1 MRSKERWL
9 QWHTMRSRSIIL
21 ESILCIATI
30 HQGSAAHADAPS
42 AHSLHG
48 EAFDE
53 GPRQHARLLEGMG
66 EIRFP
71 VTAKDP
77 LVERFVEQGL
87 AQIHTFYYFEAERS
101 FRQAAF
107 LDPSC
112 AMAYWGMALA
122 NQNNAKRGAAFIRKA
137 EDAAGKVQVTDRER
151 KYIDAVKASFVEGR
165 PDKERREGY
174 VKGLEAIVLA
184 YPDDIEAKALLAWGI
199 IALSWSGER
208 ISSRVAVN
216 VLLDEVLRKSP
227 LHPGAH
233 HYRIHLWDGNDP
245 IQAALSAEAYAR
257 AAPGIAHAW
266 HMPGHIYNGL
276 ARWKDAAYQQEGSA
290 RVDHAQ
296 LVASMTMPFEIHNY
310 VHNQHYLIAQLLH
323 LGRARDALDFA
334 RNLIELPRDP
344 GRNTK
349 GDGGSA
355 QRLGRFC
362 LMKTC
367 VRFELWREL
376 LADRSL
382 DWSDVPQ
389 EKAWRAYSRG
399 LSHLGLGEREASLAE
414 ADELD
419 RIAAEAA
426 KKPGWDADL
435 METARLELRGRLLVA
450 EGKLLEAFALLDKA
464 ARMQVE
470 KFDGDL
476 GPYPHPLH
484 EALGFAHLE
493 AQNWGLA
500 EACFRDVL
508 SRRKDSVVS
517 SAGLSE
523 ALVRRGRPD
532 EAREARERIAVA
544 ADPDPELPLLRRMA
558 SLPGLPVHKPDRGT
572 LTSSQAEPRAPL
584 EPLGP
589 KLWTP
594 PDAPELALVDMGGS
608 EVRLSS
614 LRGRPVVIIFHLGLS
629 CPHCLE
635 QLRAF
640 AKEAKGFQEAR
651 AEVLAASADETQAL
665 RDFTAGPEGAKLP
678 FRFLTDPGRKGAR
691 AYRIH
696 DEFED
701 LPLHGTV
708 LVDSEGKIRWAR
720 ASAEP
725 FMDAAFVLEE
735 LKRTEAIISRAR
747 KARI

>member
-1 MRSKERWL
+1 MGFR
-9 QWHTMRSRSIIL
+9 HIIL
-21 ESILCIATI
+21 AGVLCIAPLCLRS
-30 HQGSAAHADAPS
+30 SALADAPS

-48 EAFDE
+48 EAFDD

-77 LVERFVEQGL
+77 LAGRFVEQGL
-87 AQIHTFYYFEAERS
+87 AQVHTFYYFEAERS

-107 LDPSC
+107 HDPSC

-137 EDAAGKVQVTDRER
+137 EEAAEKAPVTDRER
-151 KYIDAVKASFVEGR
+151 KYIDAVKASVAEGR
-165 PDKERREGY
+165 SDKERREGY
-174 VKGLEAIVLA
+174 VKGLEAIVLSD
-184 YPDDIEAKALLAWGI
+184 PDDIEAKALLAWGI
-199 IALSWSGER
+199 ISLSWSGER

-233 HYRIHLWDGNDP
+233 HYRIHLWDGSDP
-245 IQAALSAEAYAR
+245 VQASLSAEAYAR

-296 LVASMTMPFEIHNY
+296 LIASMTMPFEIHNY

-323 LGRARDALDFA
+323 LGRARDAIDFA

-344 GRNTK
+344 KRNTK
-349 GDGGSA
+349 DDGGSA
-355 QRLGRFC
+355 QRLGRLC

-382 DWSDVPQ
+382 DWSDLPQ

-399 LSHLGLGEREASLAE
+399 LAHLGLGERDGALAE
-414 ADELD
+414 AGELD

-426 KKPGWDADL
+426 KNKGWDADL
-435 METARLELRGRLLVA
+435 IETARLELRGRLLVA
-450 EGKLLEAFALLDKA
+450 EGKQLEGFDLLDRG

-476 GPYPHPLH
+476 GPYPHPLR
-484 EALGFAHLE
+484 ESLGFAHLE

-508 SRRKDSVVS
+508 SRRKDTVVS
-517 SAGLSE
+517 CAGLSE
-523 ALVRRGRPD
+523 ALARRGRPD
-532 EAREARERIAVA
+532 EAREARERIAAA

-558 SLPGLPVHKPDRGT
+558 GVPGLAGSRDDRGT
-572 LTSSQAEPRAPL
+572 LTSTPSEHRVPL

-589 KLWTP
+589 RLWTP
-594 PDAPELALVDMGGS
+594 PPAPELELVDAAGS
-608 EVRLSS
+608 EVRLST

-640 AKEAKGFQEAR
+640 GKLAKGFEEAR
-651 AEVLAASADETQAL
+651 AEVLAASDDPPRAL
-665 RDFTAGPEGAKLP
+665 GDFAASSEGAKIPL
-678 FRFLTDPGRKGAR
+678 RLLADPGRKGAR
-691 AYRIH
+691 TYRVH

-701 LPLHGTV
+701 LPLHGVV

-725 FMDAAFVLEE
+725 FTDAPFVLEE
-735 LKRTEAIISRAR
+735 LKRTEAIISRDR